1 MLDMIPRKIVC
12 FIAVLFILSFIAG
25 CAENKIE
32 EPIPEA
38 SGDMQPSPETGG
50 ESESVPKT
58 GKMGVFSSAEKI
70 VLSQDDEADLLL
82 VLDQD
87 QMESIINELNL
98 LKPCDM
104 PSPHG
109 SGYPGY
115 RLTAFDS
122 EDAALSTIEIQDPVY
137 ALLDLY
143 NYYEGTE
150 NLWAMVNELLPVKAS
165 KTGMLEHLFKAT
177 RVEIIQEASD
187 LKLEYDLEKEPSLAF
202 RLAALVRILR
212 SAETD
217 VSFEPDDPE
226 IFFTL
231 NFYID
236 GQKTEVKVY
245 EDYAY
250 YAGLLLK
257 MEDLGNVIGS
267 TIHAG

>member
-1 MLDMIPRKIVC
+1 M
-12 FIAVLFILSFIAG
+12 
-25 CAENKIE
+25 E
-32 EPIPEA
+32 
-38 SGDMQPSPETGG
+38 
-50 ESESVPKT
+50 
-58 GKMGVFSSAEKI
+58 VFPLAEKI
-70 VLSQDDEADLLL
+70 VLLQDDEADLLL
-82 VLDQD
+82 VLDQN
-87 QMESIINELNL
+87 QMESIINELNSL
-98 LKPCDM
+98 EPCDM

-122 EDAALSTIEIQDPVY
+122 EDAELSTIEIQDPVY
-137 ALLDLY
+137 ALLIYTIIMKGRKSRD
-143 NYYEGTE
+143 
-150 NLWAMVNELLPVKAS
+150 MVNELLPVKAS
-165 KTGMLEHLFKAT
+165 KPGMLEHLFKAT

-202 RLAALVRILR
+202 RLATLVRILR

-257 MEDLGNVIGS
+257 MADLGNGIGS

>member
-1 MLDMIPRKIVC
+1 MVRRKIAC
-12 FIAVLFILSFIAG
+12 CIAVLFLLSFIAG
-25 CAENKIE
+25 CAENKVKE
-32 EPIPEA
+32 SLPRA
-38 SGDMQPSPETGG
+38 SEDMQPSPETGG
-50 ESESVPKT
+50 ESEPVSEA
-58 GKMGVFSSAEKI
+58 GKMEVFPLAEKI
-70 VLSQDDEADLLL
+70 VLLQDDEADLLL
-82 VLDQD
+82 VLDQN
-87 QMESIINELNL
+87 QMESIINELNSL
-98 LKPCDM
+98 EPCDM

-122 EDAALSTIEIQDPVY
+122 EDAELSTIEIQDPVY

-150 NLWAMVNELLPVKAS
+150 NLWDMVNELLPVKAS
-165 KTGMLEHLFKAT
+165 KPGMLEHLFKAT

-202 RLAALVRILR
+202 RLATLVRILR